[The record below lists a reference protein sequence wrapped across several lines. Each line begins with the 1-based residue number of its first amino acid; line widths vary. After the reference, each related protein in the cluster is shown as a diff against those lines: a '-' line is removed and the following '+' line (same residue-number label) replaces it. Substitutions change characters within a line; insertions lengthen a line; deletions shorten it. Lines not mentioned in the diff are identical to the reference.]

1 VIGVL
6 DGKVTVCHMPL
17 AYLAGLPGGRL
28 FHNRAPARLWN
39 SLPASNRSHNSST
52 LQLADIKLIGE

>member
-28 FHNRAPARLWN
+28 FHNRAPAT
-39 SLPASNRSHNSST
+39 ASNRSHNSST